1 MTMDTTSTY
10 LGLKLANPI
19 VCGACPM
26 TSDMDAVRRLED
38 AGCAAIVLPSLF
50 EEEILSEL
58 RNQQEIEAVGESFA
72 EAMSYLPDPEGYH
85 VGPDRYLEMVRN
97 SKEALSIPV
106 IGSLNG
112 TTPGGWVDYAKG
124 IEQAGA
130 DALELNVYFLAS
142 SPNETAAQM
151 EARSLDVIRAVK
163 GAVGIPL
170 AVKLSP
176 FFSSLVNFSAAAV
189 EAGADGLVLFN
200 RFYQPDID
208 IEALEV
214 VPNLRLSSSEELRLR
229 LRWLAMLSGRVDV
242 SLAATGGV
250 HNAVDVVKAV
260 MAGAHSVQMVSALL
274 IHGPEHIARTLEAMT
289 FWMEQH
295 EYTSLRQMQGSMSFV
310 NTPNPS
316 ALARA
321 NYMKVLSSWER

>member
-1 MTMDTTSTY
+1 MDTTSTY
-10 LGLKLANPI
+10 LGLDLANPI

-26 TSDMDAVRRLED
+26 TTDLDAVRRLED
-38 AGCAAIVLPSLF
+38 AGCAGVVLPSLF
-50 EEEILSEL
+50 EEEILAEL

-72 EAMSYLPDPEGYH
+72 EAMSYLPDPESYH
-85 VGPDRYLEMVRN
+85 VGPDRYLEMVRAT
-97 SKEALSIPV
+97 KEAVAIPV

-112 TTPGGWVDYAKG
+112 TTPGGWVDYAKR

-142 SPNETAAQM
+142 SPEETAAQM
-151 EARSLDVIRAVK
+151 EARTIDVIRAVK
-163 GAVGIPL
+163 GAVSIPL

-176 FFSSLVNFSAAAV
+176 FFSSLVNFSATAAA
-189 EAGADGLVLFN
+189 AGADGLVLFN

-214 VPNLRLSSSEELRLR
+214 VPNLRLSTSEELRLR

-242 SLAATGGV
+242 SLSATGGV
-250 HNAVDVVKAV
+250 HNAVDVIKAI
-260 MAGAHSVQMVSALL
+260 MAGAHSVQIVSALL
-274 IHGPEHIARTLEAMT
+274 IHGAEHIGRTLEAMT

-295 EYTSLRQMQGSMSFV
+295 EYESVRQMQGSMSYV
-310 NTPNPS
+310 RTPNPGE
-316 ALARA
+316 LARA

>member
-1 MTMDTTSTY
+1 MDTTSTY
-10 LGLKLANPI
+10 MGLDLANPI
-19 VCGACPM
+19 MCGACPM
-26 TSDMDAVRRLED
+26 TSDFDAVRRLED
-38 AGCAAIVLPSLF
+38 AGCAGIVLPSLF
-50 EEEILSEL
+50 EEEILAEL
-58 RNQQEIEAVGESFA
+58 RNQQEIEAIGESFA
-72 EAMSYLPDPEGYH
+72 EATSYLPDPDDYH

-97 SKEALSIPV
+97 TKEALSIPV

-112 TTPGGWVDYAKG
+112 FTPGGWIDYAKR
-124 IEQAGA
+124 IEEAGA
-130 DALELNVYFLAS
+130 DAVELNVYFLAS

-151 EARSLDVIRAVK
+151 EERSMDVIRAVK
-163 GAVGIPL
+163 SAVSIPL

-176 FFSSLVNFSAAAV
+176 FFSSLVNFSASAAA
-189 EAGADGLVLFN
+189 AGASGLVLFN

-214 VPNLRLSSSEELRLR
+214 VPNIRLSTSEELRLR
-229 LRWLAMLSGRVDV
+229 LRWLAMLSGRVNV

-250 HNAVDVVKAV
+250 HNAVDLLKAV
-260 MAGAHSVQMVSALL
+260 MAGAHAVQMVSALL
-274 IHGPEHIARTLEAMT
+274 IHGPEHISRTLEAMT

-295 EYTSLRQMQGSMSFV
+295 EYKSLRQMQGSMSYV
-310 NTPNPS
+310 NTPNPG

>member
-1 MTMDTTSTY
+1 MDTTSTY
-10 LGLKLANPI
+10 VGLELANPI

-58 RNQQEIEAVGESFA
+58 RNQQEIEAIGESFA

-85 VGPDRYLEMVRN
+85 VGPDRYLDMVRN

-163 GAVGIPL
+163 GAVSIPL

-274 IHGPEHIARTLEAMT
+274 IHGAEHIGRTLEAMT

-295 EYTSLRQMQGSMSFV
+295 EYKSLRQMQGSMSFV
-310 NTPNPS
+310 NTPDPS